1 MEQYIVSARKYRP
14 QNFESVIGQNSLTT
28 TLKGAIETNHLAH
41 AYLFCGP
48 RGVGKTTCARIFAK
62 TINCFHPKENGE
74 ACDECDSCISFNEQ
88 RSMNIIELDAA
99 SNNGV
104 DNMRSFIEKVQIPPQ
119 MGKYKVFIIDEVH
132 MLSTDAFNAFLKTL
146 EEPPAHAIFIL
157 ATTEKHKIIPT
168 ILSRC
173 QIYEF
178 SRITINDIVSNLK
191 QIAEKEGI
199 TADEDSLNV
208 IAQKADGAMRDAL
221 SIFDQVVNFCGGNIT
236 YDKTIQNLNVLDY
249 DYYFKIVDALLEG
262 KVKDT
267 LLIFDK
273 ILSKGFEGQYFV
285 DGLASH
291 IRDLMV
297 SKDEETIK
305 LLEVSKNIEARYKER
320 SAKCTLPWLYK
331 ALEMANDCDMNYR
344 NSRNKRLLVEVMF
357 IRIANLA
364 DGGIELKKD
373 KPELPLIAVAASP
386 AVANTNIATANNIN
400 TQKSSTATPSRKI
413 NTININTGIIRDN
426 DDKTNDTANK
436 PNDNNISI
444 AIDNNLPEEEKNILS
459 AINNFIA
466 NNNINT
472 IAENIFIK
480 FTPFIEGNKIKFRLF
495 NSIQLNEIENIKI
508 PLEAFVNK
516 QLSRTDIKV
525 EAYIDEET
533 LNSNKAYTKEEKFV
547 ELMNKNPYVKEFQKL
562 FDLYLG

>member
-249 DYYFKIVDALLEG
+249 DYYFKLVDALLEG

-305 LLEVSKNIEARYKER
+305 LLEVSKNIEARYKEQ

-331 ALEMANDCDMNYR
+331 ALELANDCDMNYR

-400 TQKSSTATPSRKI
+400 TQKSSTTTPSRKI

-426 DDKTNDTANK
+426 DDKTNETANK

-562 FDLYLG
+562 FDLYL

>member
-305 LLEVSKNIEARYKER
+305 LLEVSKNIEARYKEQ

-331 ALEMANDCDMNYR
+331 ALELANDCDMNYR

-357 IRIANLA
+357 IRIANLV

-400 TQKSSTATPSRKI
+400 TQKSSTTTPSRKI

-426 DDKTNDTANK
+426 DDKTNETANK

-562 FDLYLG
+562 FDLYL

>member
-249 DYYFKIVDALLEG
+249 DYYFKLVDALLEG

-305 LLEVSKNIEARYKER
+305 LLEVSKNIEARYKEQ

-331 ALEMANDCDMNYR
+331 ALELANDCDMNYR

-357 IRIANLA
+357 IRIASLA
-364 DGGIELKKD
+364 EGGIELKKD

-400 TQKSSTATPSRKI
+400 TQKSSTATTSRKI

-516 QLSRTDIKV
+516 QLSRTDIKG

-562 FDLYLG
+562 FDLYL

>member
-305 LLEVSKNIEARYKER
+305 LLEVSKNIEARYKEQ

-331 ALEMANDCDMNYR
+331 ALELANDCDMNYR

-426 DDKTNDTANK
+426 DDKTNETANK

-516 QLSRTDIKV
+516 QLSRADIKV

-562 FDLYLG
+562 FDLYL

>member
-305 LLEVSKNIEARYKER
+305 LLEVSKNIEARYKEQ

-331 ALEMANDCDMNYR
+331 ALELANDCDMNYR

-400 TQKSSTATPSRKI
+400 TQKASTSTPSRKI

-516 QLSRTDIKV
+516 QLSRADIKV

-562 FDLYLG
+562 FDLYL

>member
-1 MEQYIVSARKYRP
+1 
-14 QNFESVIGQNSLTT
+14 
-28 TLKGAIETNHLAH
+28 
-41 AYLFCGP
+41 
-48 RGVGKTTCARIFAK
+48 
-62 TINCFHPKENGE
+62 
-74 ACDECDSCISFNEQ
+74 
-88 RSMNIIELDAA
+88 
-99 SNNGV
+99 
-104 DNMRSFIEKVQIPPQ
+104 MRSFIEKVQIPPQ

-305 LLEVSKNIEARYKER
+305 LLEVSKNIEARYKEQ

-331 ALEMANDCDMNYR
+331 ALELANDCDMNYR

-562 FDLYLG
+562 FDLYL

>member
-305 LLEVSKNIEARYKER
+305 LLEVSKNIEARYKEQ

-331 ALEMANDCDMNYR
+331 ALELANDCDMNYR

-400 TQKSSTATPSRKI
+400 TQKTSTSTPSRKI

-516 QLSRTDIKV
+516 QLSRADIKV

-562 FDLYLG
+562 FDLYL

>member
-305 LLEVSKNIEARYKER
+305 LLEVSKNIEARYKEQ

-331 ALEMANDCDMNYR
+331 ALELANDCDMNYR

-357 IRIANLA
+357 IRIASLA
-364 DGGIELKKD
+364 EGGIELKKD

-400 TQKSSTATPSRKI
+400 TQKTSTSTPSRKI
-413 NTININTGIIRDN
+413 NTININTGIIREN

-562 FDLYLG
+562 FDLYL

>member
-249 DYYFKIVDALLEG
+249 DYYFKIVDALIEG

-305 LLEVSKNIEARYKER
+305 LLEVSKNIEARYKEQ

-331 ALEMANDCDMNYR
+331 ALELANDCDMNYR

-364 DGGIELKKD
+364 EGGIELKKD

-562 FDLYLG
+562 FDLYL

>member
-305 LLEVSKNIEARYKER
+305 LLEVSKNIEARYKEQ

-331 ALEMANDCDMNYR
+331 ALELANDCDMNYR

-364 DGGIELKKD
+364 EGGIELKKD

-400 TQKSSTATPSRKI
+400 TQKSSTTTPSRKI

-562 FDLYLG
+562 FDLYL

>member
-305 LLEVSKNIEARYKER
+305 LLEVSKNIEARYKEQ

-331 ALEMANDCDMNYR
+331 ALELANDCDINYR

-400 TQKSSTATPSRKI
+400 TQKSSTSTPSRKI
-413 NTININTGIIRDN
+413 NTININTGIIREN

-562 FDLYLG
+562 FDLYL

>member
-199 TADEDSLNV
+199 TTDEDSLNV

-249 DYYFKIVDALLEG
+249 DYYFKLVDALLEG

-305 LLEVSKNIEARYKER
+305 LLEVSKNIEARYKEQ

-331 ALEMANDCDMNYR
+331 ALELANDCDMNYR

-357 IRIANLA
+357 IRIASLA
-364 DGGIELKKD
+364 EGGIELKKD

-400 TQKSSTATPSRKI
+400 TQKTSTSTPSRKI

-562 FDLYLG
+562 FDLYL

>member
-305 LLEVSKNIEARYKER
+305 LLEVSKNIEARYKEQ

-331 ALEMANDCDMNYR
+331 ALELANDCDINYR

-400 TQKSSTATPSRKI
+400 TQKSSTATTSRKI

-562 FDLYLG
+562 FDLYL

>member
-305 LLEVSKNIEARYKER
+305 LLEVSKNIEARYKEQ

-331 ALEMANDCDMNYR
+331 ALELANDCDMNYR

-400 TQKSSTATPSRKI
+400 TQKTSTSTPSRKI

-436 PNDNNISI
+436 PNDDNISI

-562 FDLYLG
+562 FDLYL

>member
-305 LLEVSKNIEARYKER
+305 LLEVSKNIEARYKEQ

-331 ALEMANDCDMNYR
+331 ALELANDCDINYR

-357 IRIANLA
+357 IRIASLA

-400 TQKSSTATPSRKI
+400 TQKSSTTTPSRKI

-426 DDKTNDTANK
+426 DDKTNETANK

-562 FDLYLG
+562 FDLYL

>member
-305 LLEVSKNIEARYKER
+305 LLEVSKNIEARYKEQ

-331 ALEMANDCDMNYR
+331 ALELANDCDMNYR

-508 PLEAFVNK
+508 PLEVFVNK

-562 FDLYLG
+562 FDLYL

>member
-199 TADEDSLNV
+199 TTDEDSLNV

-249 DYYFKIVDALLEG
+249 DYYFKLVDALLEG

-305 LLEVSKNIEARYKER
+305 LLEVSKNIEARYKEQ

-331 ALEMANDCDMNYR
+331 ALELANDCDMNYR

-357 IRIANLA
+357 IRIASLA
-364 DGGIELKKD
+364 EGGIELKKD

-400 TQKSSTATPSRKI
+400 TQKSSTTTPSRKI

-426 DDKTNDTANK
+426 DDKTNETANK

-562 FDLYLG
+562 FDLYL

>member
-305 LLEVSKNIEARYKER
+305 LLEVSKNIEARYKEQ

-331 ALEMANDCDMNYR
+331 ALELANDCDMNYR

-357 IRIANLA
+357 IRIASLA

-400 TQKSSTATPSRKI
+400 TQKSSTTTPSRKI

-426 DDKTNDTANK
+426 DDKTNETANK

-562 FDLYLG
+562 FDLYL

>member
-305 LLEVSKNIEARYKER
+305 LLEVSKNIEARYKEQ

-331 ALEMANDCDMNYR
+331 ALELANDCDMNYR

-357 IRIANLA
+357 IRIANLV

-400 TQKSSTATPSRKI
+400 TQKSSTTTPSRKI

-562 FDLYLG
+562 FDLYL

>member
-305 LLEVSKNIEARYKER
+305 LLEVSKNIEARYKEQ

-331 ALEMANDCDMNYR
+331 ALELANDCDINYR

-400 TQKSSTATPSRKI
+400 TQKSSTSTPSRKI

-426 DDKTNDTANK
+426 DDKTNETANK

-516 QLSRTDIKV
+516 QLSRADIKV

-562 FDLYLG
+562 FDLYL

>member
-305 LLEVSKNIEARYKER
+305 LLEVSKNIEARYKEQ

-331 ALEMANDCDMNYR
+331 ALELANDCDMNYR

-400 TQKSSTATPSRKI
+400 TQKTSTSTPSRKI

-436 PNDNNISI
+436 PNGNNISI

-562 FDLYLG
+562 FDLYL

>member
-1 MEQYIVSARKYRP
+1 
-14 QNFESVIGQNSLTT
+14 
-28 TLKGAIETNHLAH
+28 
-41 AYLFCGP
+41 
-48 RGVGKTTCARIFAK
+48 
-62 TINCFHPKENGE
+62 
-74 ACDECDSCISFNEQ
+74 
-88 RSMNIIELDAA
+88 MNIIELDAA

-221 SIFDQVVNFCGGNIT
+221 SIFDQVVNFFGGNIT

-305 LLEVSKNIEARYKER
+305 LLEVSKNIEARYKEQ

-331 ALEMANDCDMNYR
+331 ALELANDCDMNYR

-400 TQKSSTATPSRKI
+400 TQKTSTSTPSRKI

-495 NSIQLNEIENIKI
+495 NSIQLNEIENLKI

-562 FDLYLG
+562 FDLYL

>member
-48 RGVGKTTCARIFAK
+48 RGVDKTTCARIFAK

-305 LLEVSKNIEARYKER
+305 LLEVSKNIEARYKEQ

-331 ALEMANDCDMNYR
+331 ALELANDCDMNYR

-400 TQKSSTATPSRKI
+400 TQKTSTSTPSRKI

-562 FDLYLG
+562 FDLYL

>member
-305 LLEVSKNIEARYKER
+305 LLEVSKNIEARYKEQ

-331 ALEMANDCDMNYR
+331 ALELANDCDINYR

-400 TQKSSTATPSRKI
+400 TQKSSTTTPSRKI

-426 DDKTNDTANK
+426 DDKTNETANK

-562 FDLYLG
+562 FDLYL

>member
-262 KVKDT
+262 KIKDT

-305 LLEVSKNIEARYKER
+305 LLEVSKNIEARYKEQ

-331 ALEMANDCDMNYR
+331 ALELANDCDMNYR

-562 FDLYLG
+562 FDLYL

>member
-191 QIAEKEGI
+191 QIAEKEGM

-305 LLEVSKNIEARYKER
+305 LLEVSKNIEARYKEQ

-331 ALEMANDCDMNYR
+331 ALELANDCDINYR

-357 IRIANLA
+357 IRIASLA

-400 TQKSSTATPSRKI
+400 TQKSSTTTPSRKI

-426 DDKTNDTANK
+426 DDKTNETANK

-562 FDLYLG
+562 FDLYL

>member
-199 TADEDSLNV
+199 TTDEDSLNV

-305 LLEVSKNIEARYKER
+305 LLEVSKNIEARYKEQ

-331 ALEMANDCDMNYR
+331 ALELANDCDMNYR
-344 NSRNKRLLVEVMF
+344 NSRNKRLLVEVML
-357 IRIANLA
+357 IRIANLV

-562 FDLYLG
+562 FDLYL

>member
-62 TINCFHPKENGE
+62 TINCFHPKEHGE

-305 LLEVSKNIEARYKER
+305 LLEVSKNIEARYKEQ

-331 ALEMANDCDMNYR
+331 ALELANDCDMNYR

-413 NTININTGIIRDN
+413 NTININTGIIRDD

-562 FDLYLG
+562 FDLYL

>member
-305 LLEVSKNIEARYKER
+305 LLEVSKNIEARYKEQ

-331 ALEMANDCDMNYR
+331 ALELANDCDINYR

-357 IRIANLA
+357 IRIASLA

-400 TQKSSTATPSRKI
+400 TQKSSTATTSRKI

-562 FDLYLG
+562 FDLYL

>member
-1 MEQYIVSARKYRP
+1 
-14 QNFESVIGQNSLTT
+14 
-28 TLKGAIETNHLAH
+28 
-41 AYLFCGP
+41 
-48 RGVGKTTCARIFAK
+48 
-62 TINCFHPKENGE
+62 
-74 ACDECDSCISFNEQ
+74 
-88 RSMNIIELDAA
+88 MNIIELDAA

-305 LLEVSKNIEARYKER
+305 LLEVSKNIEARYKEQ

-331 ALEMANDCDMNYR
+331 ALELANDCDMNYR

-400 TQKSSTATPSRKI
+400 TQKTSTSTPSRKI

-562 FDLYLG
+562 FDLYL

>member
-305 LLEVSKNIEARYKER
+305 LLEVSKNIEARYKEQ

-331 ALEMANDCDMNYR
+331 ALELANDCDMNYR

-400 TQKSSTATPSRKI
+400 TQKSSTTTPSRKI

-426 DDKTNDTANK
+426 DDKTNETANK

-562 FDLYLG
+562 FDLYL

>member
-305 LLEVSKNIEARYKER
+305 LLEVSKNIEARYKEQ

-331 ALEMANDCDMNYR
+331 ALELANDCDMNYR

-357 IRIANLA
+357 IRIASLA
-364 DGGIELKKD
+364 EGGIELKKD

-400 TQKSSTATPSRKI
+400 TQKTSTSTPSRKI

-562 FDLYLG
+562 FDLYL

>member
-305 LLEVSKNIEARYKER
+305 LLEVSKNIEARYKEQ

-331 ALEMANDCDMNYR
+331 ALELANDCDINYR

-357 IRIANLA
+357 IRIANLV

-400 TQKSSTATPSRKI
+400 TQKSSTTPSRKI

-426 DDKTNDTANK
+426 DDKTNETANK

-562 FDLYLG
+562 FDLYL

>member
-305 LLEVSKNIEARYKER
+305 LLEVSKNIEARYKEQ

-331 ALEMANDCDMNYR
+331 ALELANDCDMNYR

-436 PNDNNISI
+436 PNGNNISI

-562 FDLYLG
+562 FDLYL

>member
-305 LLEVSKNIEARYKER
+305 LLEVSKNIEARYKEQ

-331 ALEMANDCDMNYR
+331 ALELANDCDINYR

-400 TQKSSTATPSRKI
+400 TQKSSTTTPSRKI
-413 NTININTGIIRDN
+413 NTININTGIIKDN
-426 DDKTNDTANK
+426 DDKTNETANK

-562 FDLYLG
+562 FDLYL

>member
-221 SIFDQVVNFCGGNIT
+221 SIFDQVVNFCGSNIT

-305 LLEVSKNIEARYKER
+305 LLEVSKNIEARYKEQ

-331 ALEMANDCDMNYR
+331 ALELANDCDMNYR

-562 FDLYLG
+562 FDLYL

>member
-305 LLEVSKNIEARYKER
+305 LLEVSKNIEARYKEQ

-331 ALEMANDCDMNYR
+331 ALELANDCDMNYR

-357 IRIANLA
+357 IRIANLV

-400 TQKSSTATPSRKI
+400 TQKTSTSTPSRKI

-426 DDKTNDTANK
+426 DDKTNETANK

-562 FDLYLG
+562 FDLYL

>member
-28 TLKGAIETNHLAH
+28 TLKGAIDTNHLAH

-305 LLEVSKNIEARYKER
+305 LLEVSKNIEARYKEQ

-331 ALEMANDCDMNYR
+331 ALELANDCDMNYR

-400 TQKSSTATPSRKI
+400 TQKASTSTPSRKI

-426 DDKTNDTANK
+426 DDKTNETANK

-562 FDLYLG
+562 FDLYL

>member
-305 LLEVSKNIEARYKER
+305 LLEVSKNIEARYKEQ

-331 ALEMANDCDMNYR
+331 ALELANDCDINYR

-373 KPELPLIAVAASP
+373 EPELPLIAVAASP
-386 AVANTNIATANNIN
+386 AVANNIATANNIN

-562 FDLYLG
+562 FDLYL

>member
-305 LLEVSKNIEARYKER
+305 LLEVSKNIEARYKEQ

-331 ALEMANDCDMNYR
+331 ALELANDCDMNYR

-436 PNDNNISI
+436 PNDNYISI

-562 FDLYLG
+562 FDLYL